1 MGEQVAARLWG
12 HSSVWRAPALQAGV
26 REFEY
31 LCLHGIEI
39 KLFRFKRG
47 KQSIPVETL
56 RIVKQF
62 LTVTCEASYICTLKT
77 EH

>member
-12 HSSVWRAPALQAGV
+12 HSSVGRAPALQAGG
-26 REFEY
+26 REFES

-39 KLFRFKRG
+39 KLFRFKKTENREAI
-47 KQSIPVETL
+47 SRNNL
-56 RIVKQF
+56 RSK
-62 LTVTCEASYICTLKT
+62 LYGTLKT

>member
-1 MGEQVAARLWG
+1 
-12 HSSVWRAPALQAGV
+12 
-26 REFEY
+26 
-31 LCLHGIEI
+31 
-39 KLFRFKRG
+39 
-47 KQSIPVETL
+47 VETL